1 MKILANPIFMH
12 GAVVLFCASF
22 AFLLGMMFMRLLRKS
37 IQEEADLSSD
47 SPAMEALPLNVY
59 NTVIRQLKQQ
69 QDELKVQTRVEQQKT
84 RASENFNQA
93 VLANLSCGVLSV
105 GKNGLVKSSNPAAKQ
120 ILGFASP
127 VGMSLKDI
135 FREAAVEKKSSEGPA
150 SGVALEPVP
159 VAEQVESV
167 MRSAE
172 TRREIE
178 AAGYQTPSG
187 ELRDLS
193 ITVVPMREPDGTLN
207 GAACL
212 IYDVSELKKLRR
224 EAETQDRRE
233 PSQGKNA
240 SSGRAASAGV

>member
-135 FREAAVEKKSSEGPA
+135 FREAAIEKESSEGPA

-159 VAEQVESV
+159 VAEQFESV

-172 TRREIE
+172 TRRDIG
-178 AAGYQTPSG
+178 AAYETPSG
-187 ELRDLS
+187 EPRDLS
-193 ITVVPMREPDGTLN
+193 ITVVPMRGPDGTVN

-212 IYDVSELKKLRR
+212 IDDVSELRKLRR
-224 EAETQDRRE
+224 EAETQDLRE
-233 PSQGKNA
+233 PSPGKTA
-240 SSGRAASAGV
+240 SAGRAASAGV

>member
-1 MKILANPIFMH
+1 MRVLANPVFMH

-47 SPAMEALPLNVY
+47 SPALEALPLNVY

-69 QDELKVQTRVEQQKT
+69 QDELKVQTRAEQQKS

-135 FREAAVEKKSSEGPA
+135 FREAAIEKESIEGPA
-150 SGVALEPVP
+150 SEVGLEPVP
-159 VAEQVESV
+159 VAEQFESV
-167 MRSAE
+167 VRSAE

-178 AAGYQTPSG
+178 AGYQTPSG

-193 ITVVPMREPDGTLN
+193 ITVVPMRGPDSTVN

-212 IYDVSELKKLRR
+212 IYDVSELKMLRR
-224 EAETQDRRE
+224 EAETQDRCE
-233 PSQGKNA
+233 PSQGKTA
-240 SSGRAASAGV
+240 SAGRAASAGV